1 MKVNTEYG
9 TLTVEEYLEREK
21 SSGLKH
27 EFYYGKLLD
36 MPGNTK
42 LHELIKKRLSRI
54 LDTLLEMA
62 GFVTYTSDIKVS
74 SEDGNIYF
82 YPDVVMVKANEQAG
96 DDYIAINPILIVEIL
111 SDSTRSYDAVDK
123 YIQYR
128 KIPTLQYYLLVEP
141 DTMLITCLT
150 KQEDGE
156 WLSNIYTKP
165 DALVPL
171 DKLNVSIRVGDVYGV

>member
-9 TLTVEEYLEREK
+9 TITAEEYLEREK
-21 SSGLKH
+21 SSVLKH
-27 EFYYGKLLD
+27 EFFYGKLLD

-74 SEDGNIYF
+74 SEDGNVYF
-82 YPDVVMVKANEQAG
+82 YPDVVLVKANEQAG
-96 DDYIAINPILIVEIL
+96 DDYIAINPVLIVEIL

-128 KIPTLQYYLLVEP
+128 KIPTLKYYLLVEP
-141 DTMLITCLT
+141 ETMLITCLT
-150 KQEDGE
+150 KQDDGE
-156 WLSNIYTKP
+156 WISNIYTKP
-165 DALVPL
+165 DVLVPL